1 MWIKFEM
8 SNREYKSKLNLGG
21 MFIYFILFFAH
32 YNKCTRW
39 VTNSIIA
46 VCNGDNRKLSQRRKA
61 LWSGRFKQCDVNYI
75 LAVCVI
81 VSTPVLVLAD
91 CFSFL

>member
-1 MWIKFEM
+1 M
-8 SNREYKSKLNLGG
+8 
-21 MFIYFILFFAH
+21 
-32 YNKCTRW
+32 
-39 VTNSIIA
+39 TNSIIA

-75 LAVCVI
+75 IAVCVI
-81 VSTPVLVLAD
+81 VSTRVLVLAD